1 MPTLVLSRDLPFRA
15 GFSFEQAAPGVTIRT
30 VAVGRSAGPEELR
43 EACRGADALITML
56 SDRIDADFLAVCPS
70 LRVVANYAVGYD
82 NLDLAAAARAG
93 VVLTNTP
100 DVLTEATAD
109 IAFALLLGVARRVR
123 EGERL
128 LRAGEFHG
136 WRSDMLLGS
145 DLHGR
150 TFGLIDMGRI
160 GAATAR
166 RARGFGMQIRYT
178 NRKPVAPAL
187 AAELGAEFVSLD
199 ELLRT
204 ADVLSVHCPL
214 TPETHHLLNAERLAQ
229 LKPSAI
235 LINTARGPVVDEAA
249 LADALAR
256 GALRGAGLDVYEHEP
271 RVHPALMDRDDVMLL
286 PHLGSATTETRAV
299 MAELAL
305 ANCVAVLTGEPP
317 KTPIPLPRSWE
328 S

>member
-1 MPTLVLSRDLPFRA
+1 MAKLVLARDLPF
-15 GFSFEQAAPGVTIRT
+15 APGFDLRAATPGLDVVT
-30 VAVGRSAGPEELR
+30 VAQGRAARPDELR
-43 EACRGADALITML
+43 AACHDADALITML
-56 SDRIDADFLAVCPS
+56 SDRVDAEFLAACPQ
-70 LRVVANYAVGYD
+70 LRVIANYAVGYD

-109 IAFALLLGVARRVR
+109 IAMALLLGVARRVR

-145 DLHGR
+145 DLHGKV
-150 TFGLIDMGRI
+150 FGLIGMGRI

-166 RARGFGMQIRYT
+166 RARGFGMRIHYC
-178 NRKPVAPAL
+178 NRNPVAPEL
-187 AAELGAEFVSLD
+187 AAELGAQQRTLD
-199 ELLRT
+199 ELLAE
-204 ADVLSVHCPL
+204 ADVLSLHCPL
-214 TPETHHLLNAERLAQ
+214 TPATHHLLDAARLAQ

-249 LADALAR
+249 LVDALRA

-271 RVHPALMDRDDVMLL
+271 QVHPGLLDRDDVMLL
-286 PHLGSATTETRAV
+286 PHLGSATTETRAL

-305 ANCVAVLTGEPP
+305 RNCLAVLAGKRPE
-317 KTPIPLPRSWE
+317 TPIALPTP
-328 S
+328 

>member
-1 MPTLVLSRDLPFRA
+1 MPTLVLSRDLPFRS
-15 GFSFEQAAPGVTIRT
+15 GFSLAAAAPGVDIVT
-30 VAVGRSAGPEELR
+30 VAQGRAARPDELR
-43 EACRGADALITML
+43 EACRDASALITML
-56 SDRIDADFLAVCPS
+56 SDRVDADFLAACPN
-70 LRVVANYAVGYD
+70 LRVIANYAVGYD

-128 LRAGEFHG
+128 LRAGDFHG

-150 TFGLIDMGRI
+150 VFGLIGMGRI

-187 AAELGAEFVSLD
+187 AAELGAELVPLD
-199 ELLRT
+199 ELLAT

-214 TPETHHLLNAERLAQ
+214 TPETHHLLNAARLAQ

-271 RVHPALMDRDDVMLL
+271 RVHPALMERDDVMLL

-305 ANCVAVLTGEPP
+305 ANCLAVLAGQPP
-317 KTPIPLPRSWE
+317 KTPIPLPPV
-328 S
+328 

>member
-1 MPTLVLSRDLPFRA
+1 MPKLVLSRDLPFA
-15 GFSFEQAAPGVTIRT
+15 PSFDLAAATRGLEVVT
-30 VAVGRSAGPEELR
+30 VATGRSAQPEELR
-43 EACRGADALITML
+43 EACRDAHALISML
-56 SDRIDADFLAVCPS
+56 SDRVDADFLAACPE

-82 NLDLAAAARAG
+82 NLDLAAARRAG
-93 VVLTNTP
+93 IVLTNTP

-128 LRAGEFHG
+128 LRAGHFHG

-145 DLHGR
+145 ELHGR
-150 TFGLIDMGRI
+150 VFGLIGMGRI

-166 RARGFGMQIRYT
+166 RARGFGMRVHYC
-178 NRKPVAPAL
+178 NRNPVAPEL
-187 AAELGAEFVSLD
+187 AAELSAERRSLD
-199 ELLRT
+199 ELLAE

-249 LADALAR
+249 LVDALSR

-271 RVHPALMDRDDVMLL
+271 RVHPGLLERDDVMLL

-305 ANCVAVLTGEPP
+305 ANCLAVLAGEQP
-317 KTPIPLPRSWE
+317 KTPIG
-328 S
+328 

>member
-15 GFSFEQAAPGVTIRT
+15 GFSFEQAASGWDIRT

-43 EACRGADALITML
+43 AACRGADALITML
-56 SDRIDADFLAVCPS
+56 SDRIDADFLAACPS

-150 TFGLIDMGRI
+150 VFGLVGMGRI

-187 AAELGAEFVSLD
+187 AAELGAELVPLD

-214 TPETHHLLNAERLAQ
+214 TPETHHLLNSERLAQ

-305 ANCVAVLTGEPP
+305 ANCVAVLKGEPP
-317 KTPIPLPRSWE
+317 KTPIPLPHT
-328 S
+328 

>member
-1 MPTLVLSRDLPFRA
+1 MPKLVLSRDLPFRPD
-15 GFSFEQAAPGVTIRT
+15 FDLDQAAAGVEVVT
-30 VAVGRSAGPEELR
+30 VAQGRAAKPDELR
-43 EACRGADALITML
+43 AACQDADALITML
-56 SDRIDADFLAVCPS
+56 SDRVDADFMAACPS
-70 LRVVANYAVGYD
+70 LRVIANYAVGYD
-82 NLDLAAAARAG
+82 NLDLVAAARGG

-109 IAFALLLGVARRVR
+109 IAWTLLLGVARRVR

-128 LRAGEFHG
+128 LRAGDFHG

-150 TFGLIDMGRI
+150 VFGLIGMGRI

-166 RARGFGMQIRYT
+166 RARGFGMRVHYC
-178 NRKPVAPAL
+178 NRNPVAPEL
-187 AAELGAEFVSLD
+187 AAELGAVRCTLD
-199 ELLRT
+199 ELLAE

-214 TPETHHLLNAERLAQ
+214 TPETHHLLNAARLAQ

-249 LADALAR
+249 LASALES

-271 RVHPALMDRDDVMLL
+271 KVHPALMTRDDVMLL

-305 ANCVAVLTGEPP
+305 ANCLAVLAGEAP
-317 KTPIPLPRSWE
+317 KTPITLPAA
-328 S
+328 

>member
-1 MPTLVLSRDLPFRA
+1 MPTLVLSRDLPFRP
-15 GFSFEQAAPGVTIRT
+15 GFSLAAAAPGMDVVT
-30 VAVGRSAGPEELR
+30 VAQGRAARPEELR
-43 EACRGADALITML
+43 EACRHASALITML
-56 SDRIDADFLAVCPS
+56 SDRVDAGFLQACPN
-70 LRVVANYAVGYD
+70 LRVIANYAVGYD
-82 NLDLAAAARAG
+82 NLDLGAAAHAG

-150 TFGLIDMGRI
+150 VFGLIGMGRI

-187 AAELGAEFVSLD
+187 AAELGATLVPLD
-199 ELLRT
+199 ELLAT

-214 TPETHHLLNAERLAQ
+214 TPETHHLLNATRLAQ

-271 RVHPALMDRDDVMLL
+271 RVHPGLMERDDVMLL

-305 ANCVAVLTGEPP
+305 ANCLAVLAGQPP
-317 KTPIPLPRSWE
+317 KTPIPLPAV
-328 S
+328 